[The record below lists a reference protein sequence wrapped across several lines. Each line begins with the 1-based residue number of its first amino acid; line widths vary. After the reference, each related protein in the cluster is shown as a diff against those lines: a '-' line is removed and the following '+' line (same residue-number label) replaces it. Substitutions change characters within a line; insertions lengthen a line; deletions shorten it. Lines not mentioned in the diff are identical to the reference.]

1 MKGSC
6 NPERDD
12 EILRESMAGVAKREI
27 ARRHGLSATRV
38 SQIIY
43 KGIAVKKHRLQLNER
58 RKASTDFLTWA
69 SMVRLLIHNIEAIRA
84 IAEEKGMRDLE
95 DEKRIKEYMAAKM
108 THIKMY
114 NECMNLADGLDVAKF
129 AELVRADEREKVAQ
143 WMIERGFATGHG
155 DSIEDLLKELE
166 WQVKERERE
175 ACAMVCENME
185 RNGAWITKV
194 EAAAAIRSRGEK

>member
-6 NPERDD
+6 NSERDA

-58 RKASTDFLTWA
+58 RKASTDFLTWT

-84 IAEEKGMRDLE
+84 IAEEKN
-95 DEKRIKEYMAAKM
+95 
-108 THIKMY
+108 T
-114 NECMNLADGLDVAKF
+114 
-129 AELVRADEREKVAQ
+129 
-143 WMIERGFATGHG
+143 
-155 DSIEDLLKELE
+155 
-166 WQVKERERE
+166 
-175 ACAMVCENME
+175 
-185 RNGAWITKV
+185 
-194 EAAAAIRSRGEK
+194 